1 MSVLHGS
8 CFAEVKRGKG
18 PLPVADYSLTA
29 QALPD
34 YAQVSSQTAQDAAA
48 TGRPQQ
54 GSTSNLQNAS
64 STASG
69 SGESNEHS
77 RDQLSDSDGLAS
89 THADSA
95 GDGASASHNSS
106 VNEQM
111 HERQHSGSKA
121 STSQDGSHSQ
131 SSAQQ
136 KHSRHSRHSKP
147 GLERAAGQGS
157 QDRGESRGVYSFC
170 MCPGGQIVPTST
182 NPEELCIN
190 GMSFR

>member
-1 MSVLHGS
+1 M
-8 CFAEVKRGKG
+8 
-18 PLPVADYSLTA
+18 PVADYSLTA

-48 TGRPQQ
+48 TGKPQP

-64 STASG
+64 STASS
-69 SGESNEHS
+69 SGESNEHNQH
-77 RDQLSDSDGLAS
+77 QLSGNNGSAS

-95 GDGASASHNSS
+95 GHRANASHNSS
-106 VNEQM
+106 INEQM
-111 HERQHSGSKA
+111 HERQRSGSEA

-131 SSAQQ
+131 SNAQH
-136 KHSRHSRHSKP
+136 KRSRHSMP
-147 GLERAAGQGS
+147 GPEQAGQGS
-157 QDRGESRGVYSFC
+157 QDREESRGVYSFC